1 MFQLLVH
8 PCSAFSG
15 GRRVAVRY
23 TLQKL
28 YSSEGLPRKSDA
40 WIILRGLPSWTGS
53 QTWQDR
59 HQRDRSLAFKVA
71 GAEYV
76 ILVGMLSQ

>member
-1 MFQLLVH
+1 VFRLLVH
-8 PCSAFSG
+8 PCRAFSG
-15 GRRVAVRY
+15 GGRVAVRY

-28 YSSEGLPRKSDA
+28 YSSEGLPGESDA
-40 WIILRGLPSWTGS
+40 SIIARGLPSWTGS

-71 GAEYV
+71 GAEHL